1 MTATERLA
9 ALKIDLGIV
18 ATAYDERLA
27 AYIDTAAQEVSREGV
42 ADDGTAAYDNLVIQY
57 AAWMWRRRDSGEGM
71 PRMLR
76 YWLHNYKLDQL
87 TAEA

>member
-9 ALKIDLGIV
+9 ALKVDLGIV
-18 ATAYDERLA
+18 ASAYDERLGQ
-27 AYIDTAAQEVSREGV
+27 YLTTAEQEVNREGV
-42 ADDGTAAYDNLVIQY
+42 ASDGSQAYDNLVIQY